1 MQRYNLFLF
10 LGHVSDK
17 NDFYFNFFIR
27 NRYYFAL
34 YIFYSTSIM
43 HRKFVENLIFLLA
56 LNLIVKPFWIFG
68 IDRTVQNVVGEQVYG
83 LYFALFNFS
92 VICNC
97 VLDFGINNFNSRSI
111 ARSESFLQD
120 NFSKIFTLKLLLGVL
135 YLAVVMV
142 GGVLWQYSGYA
153 LALLLLMAFNQFL
166 SCFILYLRSNVSG
179 LLLFKT
185 DSFLSVIDRV
195 IMITLC
201 GILLW
206 GNVTSK
212 PFQIEWFVYC
222 QTAAYVLTIL
232 IAMPIVLS
240 HTKLH
245 SPFVDRQYFKYI
257 LIQSLPF
264 ALLALMTN
272 LHNRVDAVL
281 LERLLPEGIGNAQ
294 AGVYASAFRL
304 LDAATMVAYLFS
316 VILLPLFANMLTKN
330 ENVKSIVKTA
340 FSLIFVY
347 GFLLAGVSY
356 CYNEEMMA
364 WLYKGHVDESA
375 RVFGVLML
383 SIVPLSAT
391 YVFGSLLTAK
401 GEMKKLNIIAFTAM
415 MLNIGLNLLL
425 IFRWQAVGS
434 AVAGLCTQM
443 FIISAEIILACKIF
457 HFKVSASTVCRIAAF
472 ALVTALAVYFSRYLP
487 FNWLWNVVA
496 ASVVSL
502 VAACLLKMIN
512 IRQTVRYYISKK

>member
-1 MQRYNLFLF
+1 
-10 LGHVSDK
+10 
-17 NDFYFNFFIR
+17 
-27 NRYYFAL
+27 
-34 YIFYSTSIM
+34 M
-43 HRKFVENLIFLLA
+43 HRKFVENLIFLLT

-83 LYFALFNFS
+83 LYFALFNFT
-92 VICNC
+92 VIFNC

-111 ARSESFLQD
+111 AQSESFLRN

-135 YLAVVMV
+135 YAVVVMV
-142 GGVLWQYSGYA
+142 SALIWRYSGYA
-153 LALLLLMAFNQFL
+153 LALLSLMVFNQFL

-201 GILLW
+201 AILLW
-206 GNVTSK
+206 GNVTDR

-222 QTAAYVLTIL
+222 QTAAYMLTIL
-232 IAMPIVLS
+232 IAIPIVLS
-240 HTKLH
+240 HTGLQ
-245 SPFVDRQYFKYI
+245 SPFIDRQYFKNI
-257 LIQSLPF
+257 LIQSFPF

-281 LERLLPEGIGNAQ
+281 LERLLPNGTGSAQ

-347 GFLLAGVSY
+347 GFLLAAVSY
-356 CYNEEMMA
+356 CYSEELMLL
-364 WLYKGHVDESA
+364 LYKGHVDESA
-375 RVFGVLML
+375 KVFGLLML

-415 MLNIGLNLLL
+415 VLNIGLNLLL
-425 IFRWQAVGS
+425 IFRWQARGS

-443 FIISAEIILACKIF
+443 FIIIAEIILSCKIF
-457 HFKVSASTVCRIAAF
+457 HFKVLPSTVCRMAIF
-472 ALVTALAVYFSRYLP
+472 AMVTAVVMYFSRYLP
-487 FNWLWNVVA
+487 LNWLWKVVA
-496 ASVVSL
+496 ASVFSFVT
-502 VAACLLKMIN
+502 ACLLRMIN
-512 IRQTVRYYISKK
+512 IRQTIRYCVLKK